1 MDGSETGSANFYGP
15 AANAACPPQADPWK
29 GSGETGRFPRLQA
42 VASTHMHLR
51 PPSVDKGLQA
61 FLWALFF
68 FLFLWLGMIAVD
80 VSGATAFIFAG
91 ILSAAIFLYVRI
103 YGEEEP
109 SRRGPRVRIR

>member
-1 MDGSETGSANFYGP
+1 VEGVWGNREVPPAPGSSI
-15 AANAACPPQADPWK
+15 D
-29 GSGETGRFPRLQA
+29 S
-42 VASTHMHLR
+42 VHLR

-91 ILSAAIFLYVRI
+91 ILGAAIFLYVRI
-103 YGEEEP
+103 YGEEDP
-109 SRRGPRVRIR
+109 SRRPRVRIR